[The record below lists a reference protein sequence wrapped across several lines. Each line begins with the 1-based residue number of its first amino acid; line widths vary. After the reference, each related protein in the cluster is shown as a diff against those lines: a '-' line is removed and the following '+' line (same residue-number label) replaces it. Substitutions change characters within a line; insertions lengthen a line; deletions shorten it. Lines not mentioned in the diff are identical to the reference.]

1 MQRLARLKTHR
12 HRRLLLGLAAG
23 LFLLALLVV
32 GLWPTGSPAA
42 APQSGEAGLGLRQDG
57 PDGALDW
64 PALALDVSLKLL
76 LVLGL
81 LYLVLL
87 ALRRYGLGVSGQ
99 RRRGEV
105 EVLDATTL
113 APNRG
118 LYLVRVR
125 ERTLL
130 LGVTQTQISTLADL
144 GVDPDSVSR
153 SEPAVSAPGG
163 QPRFEDFLR

>member
-1 MQRLARLKTHR
+1 MRGRARALASRY
-12 HRRLLLGLAAG
+12 RRQLLS
-23 LFLLALLVV
+23 LLVGLLVV
-32 GLWPTGSPAA
+32 GGLAASLWPAEPPTPPPTA
-42 APQSGEAGLGLRQDG
+42 ETGLGLRQSG
-57 PDGALDW
+57 PDSSLEW
-64 PALALDVSLKLL
+64 PGLALDVSLKLL

-87 ALRRYGLGVSGQ
+87 ALRRYGLGVSGP

-105 EVLDATTL
+105 EVLDSTTL

-144 GVDPDSVSR
+144 GLDPEPDPE
-153 SEPAVSAPGG
+153 SEAAASASTGR
-163 QPRFEDFLR
+163 PRFEDFLR